1 MIEKIEQHILN
12 HIDHMVESG
21 TEDQLFAGGY
31 LRGHITLSVALL
43 EQQRKVAAEDL
54 QFQVEQSLSEAIE
67 AGELSPPDQVLVM
80 ALWQNLFQQALSE
93 VRPEK

>member
-12 HIDHMVESG
+12 NIDHMVESA
-21 TEDQLFAGGY
+21 TEDHLFAGGY

-54 QFQVEQSLSEAIE
+54 QFQVEQSLNHAIE
-67 AGELSPPDQVLVM
+67 AGELSAADQVLVLS
-80 ALWQNLFQQALSE
+80 LWQNLFQQAISE
-93 VRPEK
+93 QSPA